1 MFRRLT
7 PRYRAFAVSA
17 MGSSSSALTNHIEWL
32 GNENV
37 RTAS

>member
-17 MGSSSSALTNHIEWL
+17 MGSSSRALTNDIAWL
-32 GNENV
+32 RNENV
-37 RTAS
+37 RTAI